1 MGFVTFVAFPALH
14 AAALDA
20 PSPEQLPLGASPTL
34 LLGVF
39 VDMAPAAD
47 AAAAAP
53 ALLIGAGV
61 VPMVLVPAG
70 A

>member
-1 MGFVTFVAFPALH
+1 VTFVAFPALH

-20 PSPEQLPLGASPTL
+20 PTPEHDPLGAVPTL

-39 VDMAPAAD
+39 VDMAPAAELP
-47 AAAAAP
+47 AAVP
-53 ALLIGAGV
+53 ALLTGAGV
-61 VPMVLVPAG
+61 VTMVPAG